1 MTNTSKGH
9 AERLGDGVTPKLGLV
24 GSTSQWGMQLGMQLG
39 RHRMALAFGLLH
51 TH

>member
-9 AERLGDGVTPKLGLV
+9 AERLGNGATPKLGLV
-24 GSTSQWGMQLGMQLG
+24 GSTSQWGMQLG